1 MLLVY
6 KLWVFFSNFRLLEPN
21 ISVKV
26 KEELSTALMNI
37 FHSEDMAEDVLADIV
52 VDEISSVE
60 NEHLTFRGNSIA
72 TKAMESYIKL
82 VGQKYLRDT
91 LHSVLAEIINS
102 EMVRNRFPVHQNQ
115 YIPSMLLAFLVTI
128 RIIFTSRA
136 AARS

>member
-1 MLLVY
+1 M
-6 KLWVFFSNFRLLEPN
+6 
-21 ISVKV
+21 KV

-52 VDEISSVE
+52 VDEISSAE

-102 EMVRNRFPVHQNQ
+102 EMVRNRF
-115 YIPSMLLAFLVTI
+115 LL
-128 RIIFTSRA
+128 
-136 AARS
+136 

>member
-1 MLLVY
+1 MY
-6 KLWVFFSNFRLLEPN
+6 FSNFRLLEPN

-102 EMVRNRFPVHQNQ
+102 EMVRN
-115 YIPSMLLAFLVTI
+115 
-128 RIIFTSRA
+128 
-136 AARS
+136 